1 MQCSDPGPFYQDQD
15 RTLKKKPDPLETKSV
30 SEKSVS
36 VKKNSI
42 KLYVQAKKRFNI
54 GPVFNTRH

>member
-15 RTLKKKPDPLETKSV
+15 RTLKKIRIPIETKSV

-36 VKKNSI
+36 VKK
-42 KLYVQAKKRFNI
+42 KLNKIVSTGKKK
-54 GPVFNTRH
+54 V

>member
-15 RTLKKKPDPLETKSV
+15 RTLKKIRIPIETKSV
-30 SEKSVS
+30 CEKSAS

-42 KLYVQAKKRFNI
+42 KL
-54 GPVFNTRH
+54 